1 MASSASRAKK
11 RKLPASLTEAE
22 EHVQT
27 STSSKAIV
35 SQAHKHLLSVKIDGL
50 EGLPGQK
57 FLSPDETDIW
67 LVAR

>member
-1 MASSASRAKK
+1 MHYVCVCVCACVCVCTGCV
-11 RKLPASLTEAE
+11 SLI
-22 EHVQT
+22 
-27 STSSKAIV
+27 SSKAIV

-57 FLSPDETDIW
+57 FLSPDETDVW